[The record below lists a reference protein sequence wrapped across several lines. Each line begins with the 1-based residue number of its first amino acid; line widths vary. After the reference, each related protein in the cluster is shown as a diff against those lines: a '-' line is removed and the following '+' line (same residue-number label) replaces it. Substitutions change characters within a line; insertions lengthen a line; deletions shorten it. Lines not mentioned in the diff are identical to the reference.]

1 MAIPRELRGSCFLKF
16 EYFFLRNTVSSII
29 TVVNSRTSQ
38 GVFNNKTNADKIEM
52 AFQLYAYNFLSEGKS

>member
-1 MAIPRELRGSCFLKF
+1 MGSW
-16 EYFFLRNTVSSII
+16 VSSII

-38 GVFNNKTNADKIEM
+38 GVFNNETNAEKIEM

>member
-1 MAIPRELRGSCFLKF
+1 MAIYGELRGSCFLKF
-16 EYFFLRNTVSSII
+16 EYFFYENMVSSII

-38 GVFNNKTNADKIEM
+38 GVFNNETNAEKIEM